1 MEKLKVLQ
9 KLQLARQLI
18 ADMKMKKSGQ
28 NTYSKY
34 KYFTPEQ
41 IQDAAFKASTE
52 AGLIDRFILEKLEK
66 EESGAKGKLII
77 TCLESGAEVVFE
89 MPTAFPEIKAT
100 NIVQQIGG
108 CMTYTERYLK
118 MTAYG
123 IADNSLDP
131 DTSENTKKEVEKPKN
146 PIKPSLDEKHPKWN
160 AVCDRIKAGANIDD
174 VKKHYYLTTEI
185 ETKLKNL

>member
-1 MEKLKVLQ
+1 MEILKVLQ
-9 KLQLARQLI
+9 KLQLARKLI
-18 ADMKMKKSGQ
+18 AQMKIKKLGENS
-28 NTYSKY
+28 YSKY

-52 AGLIDRFILEKLEK
+52 AGLIDRFILEKK
-66 EESGAKGKLII
+66 ESGAKGMLII

-146 PIKPSLDEKHPKWN
+146 PIKPELNEKHPKWN
-160 AVCDRIKAGANIDD
+160 AVCDRIKSGASIDD